1 MCAGCQVWGWRGLGE
16 GKGAWKRAKNPK
28 RLLIVQAYGP
38 GNLWERAFFV
48 DIYDVLIKFWTMFND
63 VLKKSNSLLR
73 QDTKEK
79 DPRAE
84 EKLTGSSPVDSLSST
99 STQPKPSPMSNGQA
113 FFSEDVEFKGTL
125 CFSSKFELNG
135 RFEGEIQAEG
145 PLVVGDKA
153 LVKANITGVTVVIRG
168 KVQGNITAT
177 ERVELTAGAHLY
189 GDVRTPKFTCSDSAV
204 FVGSSNTLEG
214 KQPAQ
219 DFGQIFT
226 KMAKSG
232 GSSKSSS

>member
-1 MCAGCQVWGWRGLGE
+1 MAVSM
-16 GKGAWKRAKNPK
+16 KNLAEISPS
-28 RLLIVQAYGP
+28 RI
-38 GNLWERAFFV
+38 FV
-48 DIYDVLIKFWTMFND
+48 DIYDMLISFEIMFND

-84 EKLTGSSPVDSLSST
+84 DKYTSPTPRPTSSISNLETPSRTPSMST
-99 STQPKPSPMSNGQA
+99 GQA

-135 RFEGEIQAEG
+135 RFEGDIQAEG

-153 LVKANITGVTVVIRG
+153 LVKANITGVAVIIRG
-168 KVQGNITAT
+168 KVQGNVTAT

-214 KQPAQ
+214 KQPTQ

-226 KMAKSG
+226 KMTKSG
-232 GSSKSSS
+232 GKSSS

>member
-1 MCAGCQVWGWRGLGE
+1 
-16 GKGAWKRAKNPK
+16 
-28 RLLIVQAYGP
+28 
-38 GNLWERAFFV
+38 
-48 DIYDVLIKFWTMFND
+48 MFND

-79 DPRAE
+79 DSRVE
-84 EKLTGSSPVDSLSST
+84 DRVSGSIPVEPISST
-99 STQPKPSPMSNGQA
+99 TTPSKPTTMSNGQA

-145 PLVVGDKA
+145 PLIVGDKA

-168 KVQGNITAT
+168 KVQGNVIAT

-226 KMAKSG
+226 KMAKTSG
-232 GSSKSSS
+232 KSSS

>member
-1 MCAGCQVWGWRGLGE
+1 MDISGL
-16 GKGAWKRAKNPK
+16 
-28 RLLIVQAYGP
+28 
-38 GNLWERAFFV
+38 
-48 DIYDVLIKFWTMFND
+48 LIKFGAMFND
-63 VLKKSNSLLR
+63 VLKKSNALLR

-79 DPRAE
+79 ESRAE
-84 EKLTGSSPVDSLSST
+84 EKLSGGSPANSPSST
-99 STQPKPSPMSNGQA
+99 ATPSKPSTMSNGQA

-135 RFEGEIQAEG
+135 RFEGDIQAEG

-153 LVKANITGVTVVIRG
+153 LVKANITGVAVVIRG
-168 KVQGNITAT
+168 KVQGNVTAT

-226 KMAKSG
+226 KMAKSSG
-232 GSSKSSS
+232 GKSSS

>member
-1 MCAGCQVWGWRGLGE
+1 
-16 GKGAWKRAKNPK
+16 
-28 RLLIVQAYGP
+28 
-38 GNLWERAFFV
+38 
-48 DIYDVLIKFWTMFND
+48 MFND

-79 DPRAE
+79 DARAE
-84 EKLTGSSPVDSLSST
+84 ERFAAAKTVESAPSTSTSST
-99 STQPKPSPMSNGQA
+99 SKPSSMSTGQA

-125 CFSSKFELNG
+125 CFSSKLELNG
-135 RFEGEIQAEG
+135 RFEGDIQAEG
-145 PLVVGDKA
+145 PLLVGDKA
-153 LVKANITGVTVVIRG
+153 LIKANITGVSVVIRG
-168 KVQGNITAT
+168 KVQGNVTAS

-214 KQPAQ
+214 KAPAA

-226 KMAKSG
+226 KMSG
-232 GSSKSSS
+232 KGGKSSS

>member
-1 MCAGCQVWGWRGLGE
+1 MEWL
-16 GKGAWKRAKNPK
+16 
-28 RLLIVQAYGP
+28 
-38 GNLWERAFFV
+38 AFFV
-48 DIYDVLIKFWTMFND
+48 DISGLLIKFGTMFND
-63 VLKKSNSLLR
+63 VLKKSNALLR

-79 DPRAE
+79 NPRAE
-84 EKLTGSSPVDSLSST
+84 DKPSGSSPAESLSST
-99 STQPKPSPMSNGQA
+99 STPSKTSTMSNGQA

-153 LVKANITGVTVVIRG
+153 LVKANISGVTVVIRG
-168 KVQGNITAT
+168 KVQGNVTAT

-189 GDVRTPKFTCSDSAV
+189 GDVRAPKFTCSDSAV

-232 GSSKSSS
+232 GGKSSS

>member
-1 MCAGCQVWGWRGLGE
+1 VAEKKRG
-16 GKGAWKRAKNPK
+16 P
-28 RLLIVQAYGP
+28 
-38 GNLWERAFFV
+38 AFFV
-48 DIYDVLIKFWTMFND
+48 DISDVLIKFENMFND

-73 QDTKEK
+73 QDTK
-79 DPRAE
+79 DSRAE
-84 EKLTGSSPVDSLSST
+84 IKSVPSIPEEPISTT
-99 STQPKPSPMSNGQA
+99 STPSKSPSMSTGQA

-168 KVQGNITAT
+168 KVQGNVTAT

-232 GSSKSSS
+232 GKSSS